1 MFLELTSTAG
11 ERLMVNSSHIEHIAD
26 LNEGCRIT
34 FAAQKVDGRANSIL
48 VKQTFSELGS
58 LLRGQDTIAQPRNQ
72 KARPDLTPRNAE
84 ESK

>member
-11 ERLMVNSSHIEHIAD
+11 ERLIVNSNHIEHVAD

-34 FAAQKVDGRANSIL
+34 FAAQKVDGRANSI
-48 VKQTFSELGS
+48 VVRQTFSELGS
-58 LLRGQDTIAQPRNQ
+58 LLRGQEAIAQQRIQ
-72 KARPDLTPRNAE
+72 RAGPDLPTRNAE